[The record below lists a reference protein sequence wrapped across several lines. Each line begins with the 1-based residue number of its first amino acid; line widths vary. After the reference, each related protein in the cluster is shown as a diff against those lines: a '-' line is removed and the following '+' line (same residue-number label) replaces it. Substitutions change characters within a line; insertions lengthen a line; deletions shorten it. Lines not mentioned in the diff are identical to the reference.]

1 MLFTTLYNY
10 FVPMLVQMLVQIL
23 TRFLPAQHLPEINL
37 IEPYSIDVEVIKI
50 RAGSLA
56 VYAPVSLDHA
66 LRFGLRFS

>member
-10 FVPMLVQMLVQIL
+10 FVQMLVQIL